1 MDRQRCAVCN
11 ENHILTTICLFHAL
25 ERERERMW
33 QNPLQ
38 VDPSA
43 EEPPPQPWEG
53 NAYETGLSFQGSQA
67 AARSLPEQ
75 PFGLG
80 ALNQQGQEE
89 ARKTYHS
96 LQVVNRDNFSGH
108 LGFNSSP
115 SQNAFPSISNSGENI
130 AGFLQNRFPQSNGT
144 NSHLV
149 QPQANLPQSS
159 PVWNR
164 PPIKLPQNP
173 FPNQGA
179 ERMPQ
184 QQGPAQFPSNNLA
197 AIASIEAIP
206 GGSPSAENGAEAR
219 GKFKL

>member
-159 PVWNR
+159 PVQNECPSSR
-164 PPIKLPQNP
+164 AQRSFHPIIWLQSLLLKRFQEVHL
-173 FPNQGA
+173 
-179 ERMPQ
+179 Q
-184 QQGPAQFPSNNLA
+184 QRTGLKHVWVSRNT
-197 AIASIEAIP
+197 
-206 GGSPSAENGAEAR
+206 SAHIVQINT
-219 GKFKL
+219 KF